1 MQRKTRKLK
10 GGGRGTMDFWLNGF
24 DVAYMKIGPGVN
36 ATPVKYD
43 PEFDPYTEI
52 SRFGASGMPVN
63 FFGHDSG
70 DGKLHVG
77 KVNVIS
83 GDQCFTQ
90 LGNFAQHEGSRLDES
105 EAWKLSKLRGAL
117 GKDPKSLF
125 CVFNKKND
133 PIIAEKGDSG
143 SPLIIDHQGTPI
155 LAGIMSAK
163 IDVEKVSDYNSI
175 FYYSNIANNSA
186 FLKTCANEGL
196 SSRSKRATSTPDVCE
211 SGGPYIAY
219 TEPVLVPVNSLL
231 LD

>member
-1 MQRKTRKLK
+1 
-10 GGGRGTMDFWLNGF
+10 MDFWLNGF